1 VFLITLAL
9 IAVLDGRV
17 GRAEQTETFRARLS
31 AVPIDA
37 GTALKT
43 LGSGSVAGVLDGK
56 TLVIRGTFEDLNSP
70 ATAAHI
76 HRAKPGLRG
85 ENVLTLSVTRSKSGV
100 IEGRFTLTDA
110 QAADLR
116 KGWFYVQLHT
126 EENPDGHL
134 RGWLLE

>member
-1 VFLITLAL
+1 MISL
-9 IAVLDGRV
+9 LDGRV
-17 GRAEQTETFRARLS
+17 GRAEQTETFKARLS

-43 LGSGSVAGVLDGK
+43 LGSGSVTGVLEGPK
-56 TLVIRGTFEDLNSP
+56 TLTIHGTFEDLNSP

-85 ENVLTLSVTRSKSGV
+85 ENVLNLRVTPSRSGV

-110 QAADLR
+110 QVADLR

-134 RGWLLE
+134 RGWLLK